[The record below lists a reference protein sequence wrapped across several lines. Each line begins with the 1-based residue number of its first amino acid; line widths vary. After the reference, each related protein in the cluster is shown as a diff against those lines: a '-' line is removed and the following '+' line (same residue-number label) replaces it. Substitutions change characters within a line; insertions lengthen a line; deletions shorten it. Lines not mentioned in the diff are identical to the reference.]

1 MLVIYCGFMT
11 LMVVQIFLFSLIL
24 SPITFFY
31 IFIHIMSVFVLKKVS
46 EIIYELIKFTNLTEN
61 IFITN
66 TLLINNKYNPIYSL
80 YLNDKISN
88 YKLIHMNKIIEIETF
103 SDKKY
108 IGELKYVM
116 DNLFIRIANS
126 YIKYEVVKNIK
137 LSSMY
142 HDIYNYK
149 VLNLRNNFGIHIPN
163 EINDII
169 ESYIFD
175 TEMYKSNKCNNLCCF
190 STTEEFFSGYIL
202 YGEFTYA

>member
-1 MLVIYCGFMT
+1 MLIIYCGFMT
-11 LMVVQIFLFSLIL
+11 LMIVQIFVFSLIL

-31 IFIHIMSVFVLKKVS
+31 ILVHLISILALKIVS
-46 EIIYELIKFTNLTEN
+46 EIIYELIKFTNLTKN

-66 TLLINNKYNPIYSL
+66 TLLINSKYNPIYTL
-80 YLNDKISN
+80 FLNDKIN
-88 YKLIHMNKIIEIETF
+88 YYKLNHLNKIVEIQTI

-108 IGELKYVM
+108 IGQLKYVM

-126 YIKYEVVKNIK
+126 YIKYEVIKNIK

-142 HDIYNYK
+142 HDIYNYR
-149 VLNLRNNFGIHIPN
+149 VLNLKDKFRVHIPN

-175 TEMYKSNKCNNLCCF
+175 TEIYRSNKNRNMCCF

>member
-1 MLVIYCGFMT
+1 LA
-11 LMVVQIFLFSLIL
+11 
-24 SPITFFY
+24 
-31 IFIHIMSVFVLKKVS
+31 LKIVS
-46 EIIYELIKFTNLTEN
+46 EIIYELIKFTNLTKN

-66 TLLINNKYNPIYSL
+66 TLLINSKYNPIYTL
-80 YLNDKISN
+80 FLNDKIN
-88 YKLIHMNKIIEIETF
+88 YYKLNHLNKIVEIQTI

-108 IGELKYVM
+108 IGQLKYVM

-126 YIKYEVVKNIK
+126 YIKYEVIKNIK

-142 HDIYNYK
+142 HDIYNYR
-149 VLNLRNNFGIHIPN
+149 VLNLKDKFRVHIPN

-175 TEMYKSNKCNNLCCF
+175 TEIYRSNKNRNMCCF